1 MPSQFGSPLI
11 ESLSRS
17 SGGMRNDNDVSILI
31 GRDQLNVTTTSVPNH
46 EARLLTSL
54 DDTTNFFIAAHAI
67 QPTTVG
73 QPQQVILTKP
83 DRFLKVKA

>member
-11 ESLSRS
+11 ESLARPARRV
-17 SGGMRNDNDVSILI
+17 RNDNDVGILV
-31 GRDQLNVTTTSVPNH
+31 GRDQLDMSTTSVANR